1 MFLFEKEVKNN
12 PSERIPEIL
21 VRILLLVQINTYKCA
36 FCGRKCPHSQFKIL
50 LAPLFLQSEIETEN
64 ACKTFFFFF

>member
-50 LAPLFLQSEIETEN
+50 LAP
-64 ACKTFFFFF
+64 FFFFAIRNRN